1 MQGFSRRRADRD
13 ERGAVAVEFA
23 IVLPL
28 LVMIVFGIIEW
39 SIYFNRL
46 QGLQAA
52 AREGARV
59 AALPQST
66 QSDIKAKVNSA
77 LDGVVPS
84 GTTRTITVSPTSTNP
99 CDLKPA
105 GTSVTV
111 TVTVNTDIDIPLWG
125 SETATQVGKGVFK
138 CE

>member
-1 MQGFSRRRADRD
+1 MRSLLLRKRD
-13 ERGAVAVEFA
+13 QRGAAAVEMA
-23 IVLPL
+23 IVLPVLVL
-28 LVMIVFGIIEW
+28 LVFGIIQW

-66 QSDIKAKVNSA
+66 QSDVKAKVTDA
-77 LDGVVPS
+77 LSGVLPS
-84 GTTRTITVSPTSTNP
+84 GATPTISVSPSSSNP
-99 CDLKPA
+99 CDLQAA

-111 TVTVNTDIDIPLWG
+111 TVKVSTDLNIPLWG
-125 SETATQVGKGVFK
+125 NQTVTQTGKGVFK

>member
-1 MQGFSRRRADRD
+1 MQRFRRQRADRD

-66 QSDIKAKVNSA
+66 QSDVKAKVNSA
-77 LDGVVPS
+77 LDGVLSS
-84 GTTRTITVSPTSTNP
+84 GTKRTVTVSPNSANP
-99 CDLKPA
+99 CDLQPT

-111 TVTVNTDIDIPLWG
+111 TVQVSTDLDIPLWG
-125 SETATQVGKGVFK
+125 SETLTQIGKGVFK